1 MSSAVRGAGSSGWEM
16 SGAEM
21 SGFDS
26 SGADW
31 PGSGWE
37 LPGAEEE
44 APGAEEE
51 ALPPELA
58 QVSYHPSFFEEVLSP
73 ELAAGLGP
81 QAVSARHRARRRRY
95 FACFILDSFRC

>member
-1 MSSAVRGAGSSGWEM
+1 MSSAVRGAGSSSWEM
-16 SGAEM
+16 SGAET

-44 APGAEEE
+44 APD
-51 ALPPELA
+51 P
-58 QVSYHPSFFEEVLSP
+58 EEVLSP

-95 FACFILDSFRC
+95 FAC